1 MSKVDDN
8 ILAVYSPVVRLRSQV
23 SEWEEMGA
31 IWLFFQLIKMGYK
44 IPYKTGSQSALLRNN
59 NSALNDKGNRKFTER
74 RCILKF

>member
-8 ILAVYSPVVRLRSQV
+8 ILAVYSPVVRL
-23 SEWEEMGA
+23 SEWMGRNGSD
-31 IWLFFQLIKMGYK
+31 IKTFFQLIKMGYK